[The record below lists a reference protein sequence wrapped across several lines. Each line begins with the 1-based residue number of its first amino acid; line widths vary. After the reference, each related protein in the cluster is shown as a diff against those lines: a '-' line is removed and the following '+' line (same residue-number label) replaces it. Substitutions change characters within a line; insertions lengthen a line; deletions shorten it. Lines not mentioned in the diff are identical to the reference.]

1 MDINSKMLMAEIQ
14 SVIDVVRAKQLSFKK
29 TYEQAKAIL
38 IKELSVP
45 TVAVY
50 TADGVKTFYKIES
63 KVESDSEDRH
73 LTITSVKPIDP
84 SEDRTKLPQ
93 KVQNALA
100 TYDAG
105 EFDNRYAQVLMSG
118 SGIDIAH
125 NSSKQDDLALLTE
138 RLVITRG
145 ETTGSYLPFGYTWS
159 VPLFQSSLRVPGI
172 YLNIFENWIKPITEG
187 CDDRYWHYSFSK
199 YLSEGADGL
208 RVRARCKDKIF
219 NIVCIPLPDKAAK
232 VKLGFMFTSPEHLRL
247 SWTLLLPDL
256 DAIPDEDDEHMFTD
270 TITVLKSSTMEV
282 SDSIY
287 FPYRRA
293 MCERAAFKVIPHIL
307 CGSCRDTELYS
318 IGSGIFFSGVMVF
331 VHVNRMVTDAGQ
343 IEYEIS
349 AKTKLTKYDEGL
361 AEMAKTDPKLVEE
374 VGRYTLRK
382 YRCHARH
389 GLSAPYVVAQ
399 SWYLYEGLYNEIASK
414 ALLDS
419 ILNKSELTLIDSQ
432 ITEDVPV
439 YSYASDEP
447 QLDDPKVDD

>member
-29 TYEQAKAIL
+29 TYEKAQAIL

-45 TVAVY
+45 TVAIY
-50 TADGVKTFYKIES
+50 TADGVKTFYKIET

-84 SEDRTKLPQ
+84 NGDRTKLPQ

-118 SGIDIAH
+118 SGIDIVH
-125 NSSKQDDLALLTE
+125 NGSKQDDLALLTE
-138 RLVITRG
+138 RLVIAGG

-172 YLNIFENWIKPITEG
+172 YLNIFENWIRPITEG
-187 CDDRYWHYSFSK
+187 CDDRRWNYSFSK

-208 RVRARCKDKIF
+208 RVRARCKDKTF
-219 NIVCIPLPDKAAK
+219 NIVCIPLPDTAN
-232 VKLGFMFTSPEHLRL
+232 VKLGFMFTSPEHIRL
-247 SWTLLLPDL
+247 SWTLILPDL

-270 TITVLKSSTMEV
+270 TITVLKSSTIEI

-287 FPYRRA
+287 FPYKRS
-293 MCERAAFKVIPHIL
+293 MCERTSFKVIPHIL

-331 VHVNRMVTDAGQ
+331 VHVTRMVTDAGK

-361 AEMAKTDPKLVEE
+361 AEQAKTDPQSVEE
-374 VGRYTLRK
+374 IGRYTLRK
-382 YRCHARH
+382 YRYHASH
-389 GLSAPYVVAQ
+389 ELSAQYVVAQ

-414 ALLDS
+414 ALLDGV
-419 ILNKSELTLIDSQ
+419 LNKSRLTLVDSK

-439 YSYASDEP
+439 YSYVLEEP
-447 QLDDPKVDD
+447 QVDD